1 MLSKLN
7 IKLDIDPI
15 IEQVLSLDFEKSL
28 TLNYT
33 TGKLLN
39 GPYTTKPEYV
49 GTPIGNALSVIGNV
63 GEARLLKLNSAESY
77 TAHADPDD
85 RIHLAITTNPNSYL
99 IDLDDNK
106 LYHLPVDGEVWH
118 MDTSKMHV
126 AANFGAR
133 ARIHLNIRVA
143 LPKFTSPG
151 YLLKIEGGDYDWKQE
166 SYTTL
171 MSFFNKTIKSK
182 YITGFEKVSE
192 KEVLLNCNPPILDS
206 KIKELQD
213 KGFIVSLRPV

>member
-1 MLSKLN
+1 MLTKTN
-7 IKLDIDPI
+7 IKLDIAPI
-15 IEQVLSLDFEKSL
+15 IEQVSSLDFEKSL

-49 GTPIGNALSVIGNV
+49 GTPLGDALESIGNL

-85 RIHLAITTNPNSYL
+85 RIHVAITTNPHSYL
-99 IDLDDNK
+99 INLTDNQ
-106 LYHLPVDGEVWH
+106 LYHLPVNGEVWH

-133 ARIHLNIRVA
+133 PRIHLNIRVA
-143 LPKFTSPG
+143 LPKFKAPG
-151 YLLKIEGGDYDWKQE
+151 YSLKIDGGDYDWKQE

-171 MSFFNKTIKSK
+171 MAFFNRAIKSN

-192 KEVLLNCNPPILDS
+192 KEVLLNCNPPILDA
-206 KIKELQD
+206 KINELKD
-213 KGFIVSLRPV
+213 KGFVVSLTPV